1 MTVTIPTNDAVWVA
15 GDLYCK
21 TPEALEIALETLRTT
36 GYTVTD
42 QRIDGYSIKEGRTTP
57 EQMEQNGWSLWY
69 ARLEDIDRG
78 KCKSCQSYISRQGI
92 RMHGH
97 TCEACGEVTFYEM
110 VEGSTISFRF
120 VSTEHGWFDPYLRMT
135 VKRWDTDGG
144 WLYLRREIEP
154 AGWAMMTPEQA
165 EVYLDEHCDKWELV
179 DEDGQQ
185 LIKLRFHMR
194 HFGDPVDDQT
204 VIEPRDIFGHH
215 INYDEVKVWEGK
227 EYSQYAF
234 GDKRLPISESISV
247 YESWHW
253 APLEASPTLH
263 ERIIRAVHHVSD
275 AGYYYQDG
283 RPAWSRRS
291 YEDMGVFVRHF
302 TTLDADKWDRESF
315 RFRLDGPCGI
325 ADVARFCHPDAV
337 VENQPNI
344 GNFLVGVNKLMSGDT
359 LVGDETA
366 AFKAAVESD
375 PTTQDFM
382 RRMNRRRSE

>member
-21 TPEALEIALETLRTT
+21 TPEALKIALETLRTT
-36 GYTVTD
+36 GYNVTD

-69 ARLEDIDRG
+69 ARLDDIDRG

-97 TCEACGEVTFYEM
+97 TCEVCGEVTFYEM
-110 VEGSTISFRF
+110 IEGSTISFRF

-135 VKRWDTDGG
+135 VKRWDTDAG
-144 WLYLRREIEP
+144 WLYLEREIEP
-154 AGWAMMTPEQA
+154 GGWSIMTAEQA
-165 EVYLDEHCDKWELV
+165 EVYLDEHSAKWELV
-179 DEDGQQ
+179 DEDDRQ
-185 LIKLRFHMR
+185 LIKLRFHLR
-194 HFGDPVDDQT
+194 HMGDPVNDET
-204 VIEPRDIFGHH
+204 VIEPKDIFGHH

-234 GDKRLPISESISV
+234 GDKALPIPESISV

-263 ERIIRAVHHVSD
+263 ERIFRAVHSVSD
-275 AGYYYQDG
+275 AGYWYQDG
-283 RPAWSRRS
+283 RQAWGRDM
-291 YEDMGVFVRHF
+291 YERMGVFVRHF

-315 RFRLDGPCGI
+315 GFRLDGPGGI
-325 ADVARFCHPDAV
+325 ADVAQFCHPDAV

-344 GNFLVGVNKLMSGDT
+344 GNFLVGVTKAIRGER
-359 LVGDETA
+359 LVGEEEA
-366 AFKAAVESD
+366 AFKAAVDGD
-375 PTTQDFM
+375 PSTQDFM
-382 RRMNRRRSE
+382 RGMNQRRPK

>member
-204 VIEPRDIFGHH
+204 VIEPKDIFGHH
-215 INYDEVKVWEGK
+215 INYDEVKVWESK

-234 GDKRLPISESISV
+234 GDKRLPIPESISV